1 MTLVVAAP
9 ARILYGQPMA
19 HDRAGSHGDWPSQGW
34 GGKAS
39 LHAASVT
46 AGLEQQR
53 HATAN
58 LDDNLATILRRAQT
72 ADGQART
79 RLTQLQA
86 EIAAGISALR
96 PSMDTPAGKLQVLQ
110 FLESKATE
118 AQHLYTTHSSAARDF
133 ASDADRL
140 GEGYETLADDHDPTA
155 PAQNGSQRT
164 PNQGEPTVKMAS
176 WGNAPL
182 SPPDTPVPPTPP
194 GPSLPAPL
202 RDFTEQQL
210 QGHEVPTWTPPPPPT
225 TGEPIK
231 LTPALKPPTV
241 ITMDPS
247 SESGDLFPNCDTR
260 EVLGKTGQV
269 AGAGIGAAVA
279 VTTGPLTAGVTWAGL
294 GVAAIT
300 LTEAIDA
307 LAVCKG
313 LP

>member
-1 MTLVVAAP
+1 MTLVVAAS

-19 HDRAGSHGDWPSQGW
+19 HDRAGSHGDWPFQGW
-34 GGKAS
+34 VGKAS
-39 LHAASVT
+39 LYATSVT
-46 AGLEQQR
+46 AGLQQQR
-53 HATAN
+53 HGTAN
-58 LDDNLATILRRAQT
+58 LDDDLATIVRRAQV
-72 ADGQART
+72 ADSRART
-79 RLTQLQA
+79 RLTQLQG

-96 PSMDTPAGKLQVLQ
+96 PSMDTPAGKLQMLR
-110 FLESKATE
+110 FLELKATE
-118 AQHLYTTHSSAARDF
+118 AQHLHATHSGAARGL
-133 ASDADRL
+133 ALDADRL
-140 GEGYETLADDHDPTA
+140 GEGYETLAAERDTA
-155 PAQNGSQRT
+155 APSQGGLQRT
-164 PNQGEPTVKMAS
+164 SDQGEPTVKMAS

-182 SPPDTPVPPTPP
+182 SPPDTPVRPTPP

-210 QGHEVPTWTPPPPPT
+210 QGREVPTWTAPPPPT

-231 LTPALKPPTV
+231 LVPAPKPPTV
-241 ITMDPS
+241 ITMAPPA
-247 SESGDLFPNCDTR
+247 ESGDLFPNCDTR

-269 AGAGIGAAVA
+269 AGAGTGAAVA

>member
-1 MTLVVAAP
+1 
-9 ARILYGQPMA
+9 MA
-19 HDRAGSHGDWPSQGW
+19 TGRRRGGAGRRRSTRRVSPLGF
-34 GGKAS
+34 
-39 LHAASVT
+39 T
-46 AGLEQQR
+46 
-53 HATAN
+53 
-58 LDDNLATILRRAQT
+58 DDLATVVRRAQV

-79 RLTQLQA
+79 RLTELQG

-96 PSMDTPAGKLQVLQ
+96 PSMDTPAGKLQMLR
-110 FLESKATE
+110 FLELKATE
-118 AQHLYTTHSSAARDF
+118 AQHLHASHSSAARDF

-140 GEGYETLADDHDPTA
+140 GEGYETLASERDTAA
-155 PAQNGSQRT
+155 PAQGGVQRT
-164 PNQGEPTVKMAS
+164 SDQGEPTVKMAS

-194 GPSLPAPL
+194 GPSLPGPSLPAPL

-210 QGHEVPTWTPPPPPT
+210 QGREVPTWTPPPPPT

-231 LTPALKPPTV
+231 LVPAPKPPTV
-241 ITMDPS
+241 ITMAPPAD
-247 SESGDLFPNCDTR
+247 SGDLFPNCDTR